1 MFCFLAPSGAE
12 HVIGLQHDQHELC
25 IKQMSV
31 NLIKA
36 TCLDVKVGCAC
47 LAHKTVTQTLL
58 HLVHVSRVHWKIK

>member
-1 MFCFLAPSGAE
+1 MFCFLAPAGAE
-12 HVIGLQHDQHELC
+12 HVIGLQHELC

-36 TCLDVKVGCAC
+36 ICLDVKVGCAC

-58 HLVHVSRVHWKIK
+58 HFVHVSRVHWKIK